1 MEYHLA
7 TIPLRKVQ
15 RRIIFIEDHIP
26 IGRQTYHIWSFK
38 DDVLDENW
46 ELLLLV
52 MMFYVFVKRP
62 NNNKT

>member
-38 DDVLDENW
+38 DDVLDEN
-46 ELLLLV
+46 
-52 MMFYVFVKRP
+52 
-62 NNNKT
+62 